1 MTKIPDYVSAGELAR
16 AAHISYHMADF
27 HLRRNFPNRLR
38 VQEGNMIRFYYPL
51 RPAVELMQRLYVK
64 PEGWI
69 TSAEAAKRLHINVKN
84 LPLLNRFLRME
95 TRRFGK
101 GFIYRAADVEA
112 ALEKSRPRRITHKSL
127 P

>member
-1 MTKIPDYVSAGELAR
+1 MTKIPDYVSAGELAK
-16 AAHISYHMADF
+16 AAHISYHAADF
-27 HLRRNFPNRLR
+27 HLRKHFPNALRL
-38 VQEGNMIRFYYPL
+38 QYGNTVRCYYPL

-64 PEGWI
+64 PQGWI

-101 GFIYRAADVEA
+101 GYLYREADVES
-112 ALEKSRPRRITHKSL
+112 ALAKSRPRQLTPRSL